1 MATNII
7 FVRQSSA
14 RVSLCDS
21 RCGTVVSASTYLTDP
36 AYGDGRLA
44 RVVNLCRADRY
55 QGRGYYVS
63 LLAEA
68 RGHQPL
74 PDVRTIRDLQTG
86 DIAHLLN
93 DDSMAPIRQT
103 LASCEGDRCDIDAYF
118 GRDASGASD
127 PLRQQLFSL
136 LRVPLVRAAFE
147 RLATAPGGFAA
158 CAS

>member
-1 MATNII
+1 IPETPVVTARRYLAEPENGHEPS
-7 FVRQSSA
+7 VR
-14 RVSLCDS
+14 VL
-21 RCGTVVSASTYLTDP
+21 
-36 AYGDGRLA
+36 
-44 RVVNLCRADRY
+44 NLCRTGRY

-93 DDSMAPIRQT
+93 DDAMAPIRQT
-103 LASCEGDRCDIDAYF
+103 LASCGGDRCDIDAYF
-118 GRDASGASD
+118 GRDAIGASD

-136 LRVPLVRAAFE
+136 LRVPLV
-147 RLATAPGGFAA
+147 
-158 CAS
+158 